1 MPPKPKK
8 GGKSKK
14 KAPISLDDI
23 DTTVFTRE
31 KLEEYCVNIY
41 EEIKKEKQNT
51 EFLRL
56 DRDKLANMVAIS
68 REELIHAR
76 DANRTKQTEIQDA
89 EDNHRLLMWDNRQKL
104 IHLSSEKN
112 IECLDTKLETVGK
125 ISLEQINHE
134 KRMDQILCDI
144 KELTEEIKDLSTIY
158 TEVKKNEQIKH
169 AENKS
174 QTRQTDKELHML
186 MESNREKTMAIK
198 IKDLETKYDLEEKT
212 LEKMKNKTIAQLLK
226 NNAKFSTDLKH
237 YYNQIVNHNLSVIN
251 MMKTEFQRVKTKS
264 AAIEKQCLQL
274 KQDNALLVTSLNQ
287 SKMEE
292 QQLQV
297 KLASSGKDKNQL
309 KYIKTEL
316 EDSKVLLEQK
326 KIELDVLKMRLDK
339 EEMFTKEAI
348 SKANVSLTK
357 TRTTAEEIILL
368 LEFMVAH
375 LYHRNKEA
383 DSTLQ
388 HIKDICRRDGKRS
401 EILDSIPEFQNTL
414 LDEMNFRIATVAQE
428 RDRIL
433 NAYKE
438 MLKKYHLHMD
448 DTGFNPLEVDE
459 ILKAAVSLRVI
470 VVD

>member
-8 GGKSKK
+8 GKSTTKTII
-14 KAPISLDDI
+14 PLDDI
-23 DTTVFTRE
+23 DTTSFTRE

-56 DRDKLANMVAIS
+56 DRDKLVSMVAIS

-76 DANRTKQTEIQDA
+76 DANRKKQCEIQDA
-89 EDNHRLLMWDNRQKL
+89 EDSHRLVMWDNRQKL

-112 IECLDTKLETVGK
+112 IECLDNKLESICK
-125 ISLEQINHE
+125 INHEQINHE
-134 KRMDQILCDI
+134 ERMEHILSDI
-144 KELTEEIKDLSTIY
+144 NDLRREIKSLSTIY
-158 TEVKKNEQIKH
+158 TDVKRKEEIAH

-174 QTRQTDKELHML
+174 QIRQTDKDLHML

-198 IKDLETKYDLEEKT
+198 LKDLETKYDLEEKK
-212 LEKMKNKTIAQLLK
+212 LEKFKNKTISQLLK
-226 NNAKFSTDLKH
+226 NNLKFSTDLKY

-251 MMKTEFQRVKTKS
+251 MMKTEFQIVKAKS

-274 KQDNALLVTSLNQ
+274 KQENTSLMASLNQ
-287 SKMEE
+287 SKTEE
-292 QQLQV
+292 QHLQK

-316 EDSKVLLEQK
+316 ESNIIKLEQK
-326 KIELDVLKMRLDK
+326 KIELDVLKMRVVK
-339 EEMFTKEAI
+339 EEDLAKDAI
-348 SKANVSLTK
+348 SKANETFLRTM
-357 TRTTAEEIILL
+357 TTAEEVILL
-368 LEFMVAH
+368 LEFMVTH

-388 HIKDICRRDGKRS
+388 NIKDICLREGKLS
-401 EILDSIPEFQNTL
+401 KTLDSIPEYQNTA
-414 LDEMNFRIATVAQE
+414 LDEMNFQIATVAQE

-433 NAYKE
+433 QAYQN
-438 MLKKYHLHMD
+438 LLSKYHLQMD
-448 DTGFNPLEVDE
+448 DTGFQPLSVDE
-459 ILKAAVSLRVI
+459 ILRTAVALRVL

>member
-8 GGKSKK
+8 GKNKK

-56 DRDKLANMVAIS
+56 DRDKLVDMVAIS

-76 DANRTKQTEIQDA
+76 DANRTKRSEIQDA
-89 EDNHRLLMWDNRQKL
+89 EDNHRLVMWGNRQKL
-104 IHLSSEKN
+104 IYLSSEKN

-144 KELTEEIKDLSTIY
+144 KELTEEIKGLSTIY

-198 IKDLETKYDLEEKT
+198 LKDLETKYDLEEKT
-212 LEKMKNKTIAQLLK
+212 LEKMKNKTISQLLK

-274 KQDNALLVTSLNQ
+274 KQDNALLLTSLNQ

-316 EDSKVLLEQK
+316 EESKVLLEQK

-348 SKANVSLTK
+348 SKANISMTK

-368 LEFMVAH
+368 LEFMVTH
-375 LYHRNKEA
+375 LYHRNMEA

-388 HIKDICRRDGKRS
+388 NIKNICRREGKQS
-401 EILDSIPEFQNTL
+401 KALDSIPEFQNSL

-438 MLKKYHLHMD
+438 MLTKYHLHMD

-459 ILKAAVSLRVI
+459 ILKTAVSLRVF